1 MSLENFELPK
11 RSAKELLEGGLINI
25 NKPQGPTSHQVSSY
39 VRDILNKK
47 CGHSGTLDPNVTGV
61 LPIAFSNAIRIV
73 QALLKAQKEY
83 VCLMHLHKDISEEK
97 IRAAAKDF
105 IGKIEQIPPVRS
117 AVKRVKRTREIHYL
131 EILETQNRAVLL
143 KIGCESGFYVRK
155 FCVQFGE
162 KLGIGA
168 NMKQLVRTKIGFF
181 TDKNWTTLQE
191 LKDAYEFYKQ
201 GDEKE
206 LEKVILP
213 IETAVYHLPKIQVDD
228 GIIKALCNGKSL
240 YTEDITKTT
249 KFEKGGLAAAFTS
262 KNKLL
267 CLGVSTLNSED
278 IAKQSAIAFKPTK
291 VFLHE

>member
-11 RSAKELLEGGLINI
+11 RPAKELLEGGIINI
-25 NKPQGPTSHQVSSY
+25 NKPQGPTSHQVTSY

-61 LPIAFSNAIRIV
+61 LPIAFGSAIRIV

-83 VCLMHLHKDISEEK
+83 VCLMHLHKEVSEEK
-97 IRAAAKDF
+97 IRMAAKEL

-131 EILETQNRAVLL
+131 EILEIQNRSVLL

-162 KLGIGA
+162 KLETGA
-168 NMKQLVRTKIGFF
+168 NMRQLVRTKIGFF
-181 TDKNWTTLQE
+181 TDKNWITLQE

-201 GDEKE
+201 GNEEE
-206 LEKVILP
+206 LEKIILP
-213 IETAVYHLPKIQVDD
+213 IEAAVFHLPEIRVDD
-228 GIIKALCNGKSL
+228 SATKLLCHGKSI
-240 YTEDITKTT
+240 YTKDIAETT
-249 KFEKGGLAAAFTS
+249 KFEKGELLAAFTN
-262 KNKLL
+262 KNKLI
-267 CLGVSTLNSED
+267 CLGVSTLSSGE
-278 IAKQSAIAFKPTK
+278 IQKQDTIAFKPTK
-291 VFLHE
+291 VFLHG